1 MYMDNRQ
8 LRAAL
13 LVWVTLLWAS
23 DKYKGGSY
31 SGSSMA
37 SLPCTPVVLT
47 SNKFNGGPYDGESMV
62 SLPCTPVVITS
73 NKFNGGPY
81 DGESMVS
88 LPCTPVVL
96 TSNKFNGG
104 PYDGESMG
112 SLPCTP
118 VVLVSNKFNGGP
130 YDGESMGM
138 LSNPCGPPLG
148 ISEQILLQGHWLT
161 PGDAFLSWSYS
172 YEAEISL
179 YVLFRQAAGSS
190 TWTPVA
196 TALPDENGSH
206 VYEATDRGLPPGH
219 YLYRVEAVTQNGLS
233 LYSNAVELGYTESI
247 EPEIVA
253 YPNPAREAFHLRVYL
268 PYDSEVLL
276 EGWDMTGRLVIAEQY
291 LHRKGQWL
299 YTISLKG
306 FSQGMYSFRLQ
317 ALSSGEGWD
326 FRVLKTD

>member
-13 LVWVTLLWAS
+13 LVWVTLLWAN

-31 SGSSMA
+31 SGSRMA
-37 SLPCTPVVLT
+37 SLPCAPVVLT

-62 SLPCTPVVITS
+62 SI
-73 NKFNGGPY
+73 
-81 DGESMVS
+81 
-88 LPCTPVVL
+88 PCTPVVL
-96 TSNKFNGG
+96 VSNKFNGG

-112 SLPCTP
+112 SIPCTP
-118 VVLVSNKFNGGP
+118 VVLTSNKFNGGP

-148 ISEQILLQGHWLT
+148 ISEQIVLQGHWLT
-161 PGDAFLSWSYS
+161 PGNAFLSWSYS

-179 YVLFRQAAGSS
+179 YVLSRQAAGSS
-190 TWTPVA
+190 TWAVVA
-196 TALPDENGSH
+196 TALPIESTSP
-206 VYEATDRGLPPGH
+206 VYEVIDRGLSPGH
-219 YLYRVEAVTQNGLS
+219 YLYRVEAVTQNGHS
-233 LYSNAVELGYTESI
+233 IYSNIVELSYTEIS

-253 YPNPAREAFHLRVYL
+253 YPNPTREAFHLRVYL

-276 EGWDMTGRLVIAEQY
+276 EGWDMAGRRVISEHYFHQ
-291 LHRKGQWL
+291 KGQAL

-306 FSQGMYSFRLQ
+306 FSQGLYSFRLQ
-317 ALSSGEGWD
+317 ALFSGEDWD

>member
-1 MYMDNRQ
+1 MYLDNRQ

-13 LVWVTLLWAS
+13 LVWVTLLWAN

-31 SGSSMA
+31 SGSSM
-37 SLPCTPVVLT
+37 
-47 SNKFNGGPYDGESMV
+47 V
-62 SLPCTPVVITS
+62 SI
-73 NKFNGGPY
+73 
-81 DGESMVS
+81 
-88 LPCTPVVL
+88 
-96 TSNKFNGG
+96 
-104 PYDGESMG
+104 
-112 SLPCTP
+112 PCTP

-138 LSNPCGPPLG
+138 LSDPCGPPLG
-148 ISEQILLQGHWLT
+148 ISGQILLQGHWLT

-190 TWTPVA
+190 TWTAVA

-206 VYEATDRGLPPGH
+206 DYEATDQGLPPGH

-233 LYSNAVELGYTESI
+233 LYSNAVELSYTERI
-247 EPEIVA
+247 EPAIAA

-276 EGWDMTGRLVIAEQY
+276 EGWDMAGRLVIAERY
-291 LHRKGQWL
+291 SHRKGASL
-299 YTISLKG
+299 YTIGLKG
-306 FSQGMYSFRLQ
+306 LSQGLYSFRLQ

-326 FRVLKTD
+326 FRVLKTE